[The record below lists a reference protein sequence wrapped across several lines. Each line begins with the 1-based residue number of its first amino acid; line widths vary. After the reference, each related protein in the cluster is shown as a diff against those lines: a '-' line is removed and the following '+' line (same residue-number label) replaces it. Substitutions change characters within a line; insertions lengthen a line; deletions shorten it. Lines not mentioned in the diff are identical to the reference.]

1 MSALED
7 MAAQELLNAYA
18 HGVFPM
24 AADAH
29 SPELYLQ
36 DPEWRGIIPL
46 DGVRVP
52 KRLARTIR
60 QERFEIAIDRDFER
74 VIDGCAEETPD
85 RATTWINREIRH
97 LYRAL
102 FERGHCH
109 TVEVWDGDALVG
121 GLYGVTLH
129 GAYFGE
135 SMFSRR
141 RDASKIALVYL
152 CARLIEG
159 GFTLLDTQ
167 FSTPHLAQ
175 FGTIEV
181 PRRTFRRLLNKALEL
196 EADFNRL
203 ARDTPAAE
211 ILEIIAVGNAPRDK
225 GGGR

>member
-60 QERFEIAIDRDFER
+60 QARFEIAVDRDFDQ
-74 VIDGCAEETPD
+74 VISGCAAETPD

-97 LYRAL
+97 LYRVL

-109 TVEVWDGDALVG
+109 TVEVWEDDTLVG

-141 RDASKIALVYL
+141 RDASKIALIYL

-159 GFTLLDTQ
+159 GFALLDTQ

-181 PRRTFRRLLNKALEL
+181 PRRKFRRLLNQALEL
-196 EADFNRL
+196 EADFDRL
-203 ARDTPAAE
+203 ATNAAPSE
-211 ILEIIAVGNAPRDK
+211 ILEIVSIGRARPGTTRD
-225 GGGR
+225 